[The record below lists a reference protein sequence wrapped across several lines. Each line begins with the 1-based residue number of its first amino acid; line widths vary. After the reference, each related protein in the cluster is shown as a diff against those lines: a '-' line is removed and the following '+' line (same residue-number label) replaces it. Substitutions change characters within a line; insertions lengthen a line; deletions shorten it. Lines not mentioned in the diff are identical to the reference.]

1 MKKTLIAFL
10 LFTTLSATA
19 RHEPI
24 VVMETAK
31 DIGSEIFFYLY
42 PTRSNTV
49 VKVDFG
55 DSILVEYTLTDEY
68 ETDIQG
74 KLKGKTIKIYGSV
87 SDISEIECPHLGLT
101 GLDVSQNQYLKELAC
116 NGNRLTALDISQNA
130 NLKELKCH
138 NNQLENIDIS
148 NNINL
153 EKLDCSN
160 NKLSSLDISK
170 NPALRSLVCTKN
182 KLSALDISVNT
193 RLYELNCSENDLSAL
208 DISQNTRLG
217 VLKCDNNKLQAL
229 DVTHNDVLTTI
240 SCKDNHI
247 PDLDLSQN
255 PVLRYLYC
263 SGNQLST
270 LDLSEKTQVQNINCS
285 NNRLVTL
292 DIFDCKNLLSLYCQN
307 NQLATLSLSNNDKL
321 ENINCSNNRL
331 SVLYLALN
339 KKLGTLNCS
348 NNQLSALDISQNN
361 RLYKLDCSNNQLT
374 SLDIK
379 NSDRLKLPNNVL
391 YANNNLDS
399 SSLRVLKSLKKHES
413 NNSYSNSEFGIALD
427 LGYSFKFI
435 NKPINQ
441 FYIGALA
448 AYSNGGR
455 GYSSYADQFLLGGG
469 AYYGSYNG
477 KKKFIPAVKVG
488 YGGGIGLLYTATITP
503 YSVNPNVSLNF
514 FNIMQFG
521 MGYNIGYR
529 KINGVNMNGISLSI
543 NLTLG
548 PGFNVNMSN

>member
-153 EKLDCSN
+153 EKLDCS
-160 NKLSSLDISK
+160 
-170 NPALRSLVCTKN
+170 
-182 KLSALDISVNT
+182 
-193 RLYELNCSENDLSAL
+193 
-208 DISQNTRLG
+208 
-217 VLKCDNNKLQAL
+217 NNKLQAL